1 MAEELSDFDLIR
13 AFKDGNQAAF
23 NILVEKYQQRIYW
36 HARQMTGNHFDADD
50 VLQEVLIVLYNKLA
64 GFKFNSSLYT
74 WIYRI
79 TTTRCINFI
88 NRKKLK
94 QFLSIDD
101 DDFQELPGDAS
112 SENSM
117 EVKEKMEQLD
127 TVLQTLPAKQRQVF
141 ILRNMEQLSYD
152 EISEITGTST
162 GALKANYFHAFEK
175 VSRLMKEGNE

>member
-88 NRKKLK
+88 NRKK
-94 QFLSIDD
+94 F
-101 DDFQELPGDAS
+101 
-112 SENSM
+112 
-117 EVKEKMEQLD
+117 
-127 TVLQTLPAKQRQVF
+127 
-141 ILRNMEQLSYD
+141 Y
-152 EISEITGTST
+152 
-162 GALKANYFHAFEK
+162 
-175 VSRLMKEGNE
+175 